1 MLNNSIEVSSFRD
14 PSGFLF
20 YRDQKIFR
28 QINLRYKDE
37 YEYLMSSGLY
47 KKLISENLLI
57 PHKEVDVES
66 ILPEQLFKIIEPKI
80 IPFISYPYE
89 WSFTQ
94 LKLAALTTLKIQKIA
109 LEYGM
114 TLKDASTYNI
124 QFLDSQPIFIDTLSF
139 EKYHEGQVWKPYK
152 QFCQHFLGP
161 LALMSYTDI
170 RLNQLFRIYI
180 DGLPVDLT
188 SKLLP
193 FRTHFMF
200 SLLFHIHLHAKS
212 QKHYENK
219 QNVNKKIKISKRS
232 LIGIISSLTSSVEK
246 IKWNLKDTEWSDYY
260 SETNYSDKSFITK
273 KTIISK
279 MIDEINPNTVW
290 DLGANTGF
298 FSRISSNKKIFTV
311 AFDIDPTAVEKN
323 FLESNSSK
331 EKNLLPLLLDLT
343 NPSSNIGWANEERR
357 SFVDRGPADLIL
369 ALALIHH
376 LIISNNIPL
385 KKLSE
390 FFKNNC
396 NTLIIEF
403 IPKSDSQ
410 VQRLLLTREDIF
422 DEYSKENFESIFQK
436 HFKIK
441 KSVPIINSERI
452 LYLMERN

>member
-1 MLNNSIEVSSFRD
+1 MLNNFIEVSSFRD
-14 PSGFLF
+14 PSGFIF

-66 ILPEQLFKIIEPKI
+66 ILPEQLFKIIEPRI
-80 IPFISYPYE
+80 IPYISYPYE

-219 QNVNKKIKISKRS
+219 QNVNKKIKMSKRS

-290 DLGANTGF
+290 DLGGNTGF
-298 FSRISSNKKIFTV
+298 FSRISSSKKIFTV
-311 AFDIDPTAVEKN
+311 AFDIDSTAVEKN

-376 LIISNNIPL
+376 LIFSNNIPL

-410 VQRLLLTREDIF
+410 VQRLLLTREDTF
-422 DEYSKENFESIFQK
+422 DEYSKENFESIFQQ
-436 HFKIK
+436 HFKIR

-452 LYLMERN
+452 LYLMEKN